1 MPDTFLPT
9 RDKAV
14 NKQVPALKTV
24 HFSRSR
30 LTTTKTQKYI
40 ICQVAVNAM
49 KKNRAEMV
57 MESVGGGVGAILY
70 GEVMEDLSG
79 EKPP

>member
-9 RDKAV
+9 GDKAV

-30 LTTTKTQKYI
+30 LTTSKKQKDI
-40 ICQVAVNAM
+40 ICQVAVNDM
-49 KKNRAEMV
+49 KKNRAKMV
-57 MESVGGGVGAILY
+57 MESDGGRVVAILY
-70 GEVMEDLSG
+70 REVMQDLSG
-79 EKPP
+79 EKPT